1 MSAPL
6 CISSQAFSIPN
17 TQAKSSVSI
26 VANKTKKKVPPQKSN
41 SSTTPFFKKKITG
54 WHKINTTTPK
64 ITTAFFRVMSNSSSK
79 KATAGCARETEEV
92 KPAKNNKKNQI
103 KLNITGQG
111 SLFKIKGIV
120 TNPRLNTPALAI
132 D

>member
-54 WHKINTTTPK
+54 WHKIN
-64 ITTAFFRVMSNSSSK
+64 TAFFRVMSNSSSK